1 MRHHLVT
8 TLLVL
13 VLGIIMYWLYS
24 FMYLELNP
32 LKWED
37 NVRKSISFGWF
48 TISMLIVIV
57 RSMSKKDK
65 VEPYG
70 RKYII

>member
-1 MRHHLVT
+1 
-8 TLLVL
+8 
-13 VLGIIMYWLYS
+13 
-24 FMYLELNP
+24 MYLELNP

-48 TISMLIVIV
+48 AISMLIVII